1 MAPFVLALSQA
12 AGSRAVVCVNFVPF
26 SKVSFHANGGNHG
39 INHYP

>member
-12 AGSRAVVCVNFVPF
+12 AGSRAVACVNFALF
-26 SKVSFHANGGNHG
+26 IKVSFHTNGGNHG